1 VLVWY
6 DRCALLAAQ
15 APSLEAAPA
24 IVARNGVPVLAAA
37 SADDRIAAIHGR
49 ALDAEPS
56 VSSETMS
63 GNCRLSADSG
73 VDNVAVV
80 HAEAQVSVIAG
91 ARGSPAMHGAP
102 LWRLPATIACSRDV
116 HRLPSETAH
125 AGAQG
130 LIPAARMTCMY
141 SAALEP
147 AHAGVPGMVARRTS
161 VNHSEHAV
169 GQKLAACMSLESKLC
184 SCRVLDGGA
193 PVATNP
199 GMEGMNDAQ
208 HGPGGCHRGVS
219 CAEAPSDL
227 RSGRI
232 QTGHGG
238 AAPTGVG
245 AARAAAGHGQ
255 RGDAVECDRT
265 ARTAERRG
273 RAARAEVGRSIA
285 ESSGARP
292 VASTVSNPAK
302 TIGVAMHVQA
312 TQIGGPQPMCA
323 TALPAGK
330 AGKLDSTGVLVSLE
344 VPPSTTV
351 QDSYT
356 TIGSAADRCRG
367 SGRPK
372 AKEHR
377 ASSDWLETE
386 EVEQAA
392 PAASQKAAQK
402 AAFSAA
408 TSLRSESSLTFDA
421 LDAGSVEERP
431 RRSQE
436 ATDDTSSC
444 TAQSSCEGTP
454 DAIASQAQAYESL
467 NAAPAKPFCTN
478 DAPALSSET
487 LQAERLG
494 TQAPALQEAAN
505 RKAASLHI
513 AQSTSS
519 SFHIAQS
526 TSSSFHIAQSTSSSF
541 HIAQST
547 SSRFGPHTQPPI
559 SSSSGALATMSTLVS
574 AVSFETSGH
583 SLGCMKEPDGS
594 EAAVSVSQA
603 TPRQRSDPS
612 ASSVCMELSTSDA
625 HGPAHL
631 VMCPSPAFESR
642 KSLSTGHVLTPEGHT
657 DTVVLNKIGTQ
668 SCPGQPTESI
678 EVDRHPWTDDHAH
691 QARDIWHLSGRE
703 LVQMAIEEIE
713 ATQDHAWYCSLHGGT
728 SPQSSTSSTGHAPAY
743 CKAAL
748 ATAQSGGAKT

>member
-1 VLVWY
+1 VLIWY
-6 DRCALLAAQ
+6 DRCALLAVH

-24 IVARNGVPVLAAA
+24 NVARNEVPVLAAA

-63 GNCRLSADSG
+63 GYCRLSADSG

-80 HAEAQVSVIAG
+80 HAEAHVSVIAG

-102 LWRLPATIACSRDV
+102 LGRLLATIACTRDV
-116 HRLPSETAH
+116 HSVPSETAN

-147 AHAGVPGMVARRTS
+147 AHAGVPGMVAKHTS
-161 VNHSEHAV
+161 VNNLEHVLAV
-169 GQKLAACMSLESKLC
+169 GPKLAACISLESKLC
-184 SCRVLDGGA
+184 SCRVLDKGA
-193 PVATNP
+193 PVATSP

-208 HGPGGCHRGVS
+208 HGPGACHRGVS
-219 CAEAPSDL
+219 CAEAPSDV

-238 AAPTGVG
+238 AAPTGRGGVQ
-245 AARAAAGHGQ
+245 AASAKAGHGQ
-255 RGDAVECDRT
+255 RGGDAVECDRT
-265 ARTAERRG
+265 ARTTVRRG

-302 TIGVAMHVQA
+302 TIGAATHVQA

-330 AGKLDSTGVLVSLE
+330 AGKLDSTDVLVSLE

-351 QDSYT
+351 QDSYI

-377 ASSDWLETE
+377 ASSDWLETG

-392 PAASQKAAQK
+392 PTASQKAAQK

-421 LDAGSVEERP
+421 LDAGSVEARP
-431 RRSQE
+431 RGSQE
-436 ATDDTSSC
+436 ATDDSSSC
-444 TAQSSCEGTP
+444 TAQSSCGGTP

-467 NAAPAKPFCTN
+467 NAAPAKPFCTDN
-478 DAPALSSET
+478 APAVSSET

-494 TQAPALQEAAN
+494 TQVPALQGAAN
-505 RKAASLHI
+505 RNVA
-513 AQSTSS
+513 

-526 TSSSFHIAQSTSSSF
+526 TSSHFV
-541 HIAQST
+541 
-547 SSRFGPHTQPPI
+547 PHTQPPI

-574 AVSFETSGH
+574 AVPFKTSGH

-594 EAAVSVSQA
+594 EADVSVSQA
-603 TPRQRSDPS
+603 TPRHRSEPS
-612 ASSVCMELSTSDA
+612 ASSVCMELSTTDA
-625 HGPAHL
+625 HVPAHL
-631 VMCPSPAFESR
+631 VMYTSPAFESG
-642 KSLSTGHVLTPEGHT
+642 KSLSTGHVLTPDGHT
-657 DTVVLNKIGTQ
+657 DTAVLNKVGTQ

-678 EVDRHPWTDDHAH
+678 EVDRHPWTDGHAH

-713 ATQDHAWYCSLHGGT
+713 ATQDHAWCCSLHGGT
-728 SPQSSTSSTGHAPAY
+728 SPQSSTSSTGNAPAY

-748 ATAQSGGAKT
+748 ATAQSGSAKT